1 MIVDFHMHS
10 TFSDGVE
17 VPKELLQHAVNN
29 NISIMALTDHDEIA
43 GIDELLELPSSVNII
58 TGCEF
63 SGYYKGKD
71 IHILGYDFDRYNPE
85 LCQFIEYFKDKRK
98 DRIKEIIRLC
108 NEHGYVIS
116 FAELKELYPHTQAY
130 GRPHVAQLL
139 VKHGYAKDIQE
150 VFSSILSSKSPC
162 YIPKVKI
169 EVSEILDIIHVA
181 NGLAV
186 LAHPKLINNDDY
198 VEELLSY
205 DFDGIEVYHSKHSE
219 EDEALYARMAEA
231 RNLFVTGG
239 SDYHGIPNRYPHYLG
254 EYTIDSSR
262 VAAFIDLL
270 AERTHQWK

>member
-17 VPKELLQHAVNN
+17 VPKQLLQHAVTN
-29 NISIMALTDHDEIA
+29 NISIISLTDHDEIA
-43 GIDELLELPSSVNII
+43 AVDELLASTSPVRII

-63 SGYYKGKD
+63 SAHYKGRD
-71 IHILGYDFDRYNPE
+71 IHILGYDFDRYSPR
-85 LCQFIEYFKDKRK
+85 LCEFIEYFKTKRE

-116 FAELKELYPHTQAY
+116 FEELKELYPHTKAY

-139 VKHGYAKDIQE
+139 INHGYAKDVQE
-150 VFSSILSSKSPC
+150 VFSSILNSKSPC

-169 EVSEILDIIHVA
+169 EVSEILDIIHGA
-181 NGLAV
+181 HGLSV

-198 VEELLSY
+198 VKELLTY
-205 DFDGIEVYHSKHSE
+205 DFDGIEVYHSKHNE
-219 EDEALYARMAEA
+219 EDEALYAQMAKE

-254 EYTIDSSR
+254 EYTVDSSK
-262 VAAFIDLL
+262 VESFINLL
-270 AERTHQWK
+270 DERTHQWK